1 MRVAFGIEK
10 LFAGGGLQRD
20 CVDIAKLLVE
30 RGHEVVIYAARA
42 HSNTVAED
50 IPVVVLKNSAWTN
63 HQRLRKFSVDFL
75 RESASGF
82 DLTVGFN
89 KLSGL
94 DVLYCADAST
104 YHRVIKRPYLRL
116 LPRYRVYAGLEKD
129 SFERYQTTTVI
140 LLSQNQLIE
149 YRSAWTTELERLHL
163 VPPTLSAARRSP
175 QYRLDGTRQKLR
187 SQLGIKEECVWIAIG
202 VQPKTK
208 GFDRI
213 IQALPRYPN
222 ARLLIVGVG
231 ETSKPAANLAT
242 QARKLG
248 VSSRVNLLGHRE
260 DITQLMAAADL
271 LVHPARYD
279 TTGTVIL
286 EAVVNGLP
294 VVTTAACG
302 YAAHVEAA
310 QAGVV
315 VKEPFDFR
323 LFLAALDEA
332 QESVRQQ
339 SWSKAGV
346 EFGQSGTL
354 YEGKLRAAEIILHE
368 ARIRCHTETTVA
380 PEQHYSSNIIEYSNI
395 KKLHVI

>member
-1 MRVAFGIEK
+1 MRVAFAIER

-20 CVDIAKLLVE
+20 CVDIAKLLVN
-30 RGHEVVIYAARA
+30 RGHEVVIYAARVRNDA
-42 HSNTVAED
+42 LAEY
-50 IPVVVLKNSAWTN
+50 IPVVVLKNSARTN
-63 HQRLRKFSVDFL
+63 HQRQRKFSVDFS
-75 RESASGF
+75 RESANGF

-104 YHRVIKRPYLRL
+104 YHRVMKRPYLRL
-116 LPRYRVYAGLEKD
+116 LPRYRAYIDLEKE
-129 SFERYQTTTVI
+129 SFKRNQTTSVV

-163 VPPTLSAARRSP
+163 VPPTLSPSRRNP
-175 QYRLDGTRQKLR
+175 EYRLDGTRQKLR
-187 SQLGIKEECVWIAIG
+187 SQLAIKEECVWLAIG
-202 VQPKTK
+202 VQPATK

-213 IQALPRYPN
+213 IRALPRYPN

-231 ETSKPAANLAT
+231 ETSKPAANLAK
-242 QARKLG
+242 QACKLG
-248 VSSRVNLLGHRE
+248 VSSRVILLGHRE
-260 DITQLMAAADL
+260 DIPQLMSAADL

-310 QAGVV
+310 HAGIV
-315 VKEPFDFR
+315 VKEQFDFQ

-332 QESVRQQ
+332 QESVRQEI
-339 SWSKAGV
+339 WSKAGV
-346 EFGQSGTL
+346 EFGKNVFL
-354 YEGKLRAAEIILHE
+354 YEGKMRAVEIIIDA
-368 ARIRCHTETTVA
+368 ARAKRRTLTNDACGKGIPFKTER
-380 PEQHYSSNIIEYSNI
+380 PG
-395 KKLHVI
+395 